1 MTQIAAVV
9 FDLGGV
15 VCDSPLHAI
24 NRFEAAQG
32 LEHNALNRAIA
43 NSGPTGAWSRLER
56 GELEPEAFVAPFTQ
70 DLKRAG
76 FDVDGGALF
85 AAIRSSSEPRPVML
99 EAIARIRSSA
109 LQVAALTNNWRD
121 DEDDHPMQDL
131 FDVVI
136 ESAKTGVR
144 KPDPKI
150 YQLTCEA
157 LGVEFYQAA
166 FLDDIGANLKA
177 ARALGMTTIK
187 VDDPL
192 VALRK
197 LEELLGF
204 PLLDA

>member
-1 MTQIAAVV
+1 MTKIAAVV

-43 NSGPTGAWSRLER
+43 NSGPEGAWSRLER

-76 FDVDGGALF
+76 FDVDGGELF
-85 AAIRSSSEPRPVML
+85 AAIRSASQPRPVML

-109 LQVAALTNNWRD
+109 LPVAALTNNWRE
-121 DEDDHPMQDL
+121 DEGEHPMLDL

-166 FLDDIGANLKA
+166 FLDDIGTNLKA

-192 VALRK
+192 VALGE